1 MKKEFSFDFLGRKIV
16 VETGELAK
24 QANGAV
30 LVRYGDTV
38 VLSASVMSNQVG
50 TGDFFPLTVV
60 YNEKLYSVGKIPG
73 GFIKREGRPS
83 ESATLAARLIDRPI
97 RPMFDENFRN
107 EVQVINTILSVD
119 PNNSPE
125 ITALFAS
132 SLALG
137 ISDIPFDGPVA
148 GVIVGKIGKK
158 YIINPTAEELDACE
172 LTVTVAGTK
181 TDICMIEAGAK
192 EASESDM
199 VEALTFGQ
207 KHIKELC
214 EFQESIIEVV
224 GKEKAEITLATIDSD
239 LEKEIKQYS
248 SDDMLAAIQIKDKLT
263 SYAKIEEVKEK
274 TVEYFMEKY
283 PDNEDIEKIAR
294 KVVNGVEGEVVRD
307 LITEK
312 HVRPDG
318 RKLDEIRPLSAYI
331 DLLPRTHGSAVF
343 TRGQTQ
349 ALATT
354 TLGAL
359 GEHQILDGL
368 GLEDSK
374 RFMLHY
380 NFPNF
385 SVGET
390 GRYGSPGRREI
401 GHGAL
406 GERAL
411 LQVIPSEEDFPYTI
425 RVVSEILES
434 NGSSSQASI
443 CAGCLSLMAAGVP
456 IKAPVAGIAMG
467 LITKGKKYSILTDIQ
482 GIEDHMGDMDFKVAG
497 TKNGITALQMDIKIK
512 GVTRTILKEALAQ
525 AKKARLE
532 ILDLMKS
539 VIDEPRKELSKYA
552 PKIETF
558 NINPDKIRDVIGR
571 GGEMITKIILE
582 CSPEGVKTV
591 NDKDAVKVDLEDDGR
606 VIVYHTDAEVIAR
619 TAKRIK
625 DITREVAIGEVYTG
639 KVTKVED
646 FGCFVSLWEGCEGM
660 VHVSQLANERV
671 NKPSDIV
678 KVGDE
683 ILVKATGYDNRGRLN
698 LSRKDALPKDDG
710 AKEKKKR
717 IFSKKN
723 E

>member
-1 MKKEFSFDFLGRKIV
+1 MKKEFSFDFLGRKII
-16 VETGELAK
+16 VEVGELAK

-38 VLSASVMSNQVG
+38 VLSASVMSDNVG

-137 ISDIPFDGPVA
+137 VSDIPFDGPVA

-158 YIINPTAEELDACE
+158 FVINPTGEELDACS

-181 TDICMIEAGAK
+181 NDICMIEAGAH

-199 VEALTFGQ
+199 LDALMFGQ

-224 GKEKAEITLATIDSD
+224 GKEKKKVELASIPEE
-239 LEKEIKQYS
+239 LEKEIKEYAEE
-248 SDDMLAAIQIKDKLT
+248 DMLAAVQIKDKLA
-263 SYAKIEEVKEK
+263 SYAKIDEVKED
-274 TVEYFMEKY
+274 TVAHFIEKY
-283 PDNEDIEKIAR
+283 PEDESIEKITK
-294 KVVNGVEGEVVRD
+294 KVVDAIEGEVVRD
-307 LITEK
+307 LITNK

-318 RKLDEIRPLSAYI
+318 RALDEIRPLSAYI

-354 TLGAL
+354 TLGAI

-411 LQVIPSEEDFPYTI
+411 LQVIPSEEEFPYTI

-467 LITKGKKYSILTDIQ
+467 LITKGKKYTILTDIQ

-497 TKNGITALQMDIKIK
+497 TRSGITALQMDIKIK
-512 GVTRTILKEALAQ
+512 GVTKAILKEALAQ
-525 AKKARLE
+525 AKKARME
-532 ILDLMKS
+532 ILEVMEG
-539 VIDEPRKELSKYA
+539 VIARPRTELSQYA

-558 NINPDKIRDVIGR
+558 NINPEKIKDVIGR

-591 NDKDAVKVDLEDDGR
+591 SDKDAVKVDLEDDGR
-606 VIVYHTDAEVIAR
+606 VIIYHTDKDVIKR
-619 TAKRIK
+619 TAERIK
-625 DITREVAIGEVYTG
+625 NITREVEEGEIYTG
-639 KVTKVED
+639 KVVKVED
-646 FGCFVSLWEGCEGM
+646 FGCFVSLWDGCEGL
-660 VHVSQLANERV
+660 VHVSQLAHERV
-671 NKPSDIV
+671 NSPKDVV

-683 ILVKATGYDNRGRLN
+683 IVVKALGYDNRGRLN
-698 LSRKDALPKDDG
+698 LSRKDALPKDESK
-710 AKEKKKR
+710 KEKK
-717 IFSKKN
+717 SK
-723 E
+723 